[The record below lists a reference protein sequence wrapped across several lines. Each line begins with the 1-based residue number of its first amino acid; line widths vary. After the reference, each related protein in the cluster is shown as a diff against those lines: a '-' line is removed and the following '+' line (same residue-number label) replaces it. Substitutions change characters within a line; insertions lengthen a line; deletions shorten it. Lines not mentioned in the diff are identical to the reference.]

1 LLERLDDLNCR
12 EPVDIIH
19 RQRVHAHF
27 RMVLNAHRLLR
38 RRYMAPVHLHV
49 VMETLFGLAIMFHT
63 KTFNYSC
70 LSIFSFY
77 ATPYIE
83 DLDHVDTE

>member
-1 LLERLDDLNCR
+1 
-12 EPVDIIH
+12 
-19 RQRVHAHF
+19 
-27 RMVLNAHRLLR
+27 
-38 RRYMAPVHLHV
+38 MAPVHLHV